1 MRRGVGLVPEDRR
14 AEGLMMSMSVRE
26 NATLAALGRFAS
38 LGFLAQSRERRELAA
53 VSQRVALRCPSS
65 DTCVSHLS
73 GGNQQKVLLARW
85 LLLHPGIL
93 FLDDPTRGIDVSAKQ
108 DIYRLIEELSA
119 AGKAVILVSSE
130 LPELLRCCH
139 RILVLR
145 EGRVTATFDAAGA
158 TQEKIMAAATLA
170 EARA

>member
-1 MRRGVGLVPEDRR
+1 
-14 AEGLMMSMSVRE
+14 MMSMSVRE
-26 NATLAALGRFAS
+26 NAGIATLDRFS
-38 LGFLAQSRERRELAA
+38 RLGFLSPGRERRELDAA
-53 VSQRVALRCPSS
+53 SRQVALRCHSA
-65 DTCVSHLS
+65 DICVSNLS

-85 LLLHPGIL
+85 LLLHPDVL
-93 FLDDPTRGIDVSAKQ
+93 FLDDPTRGIDVAAKQ

-145 EGRVTATFDAAGA
+145 EGRLTASFDAAEA

>member
-1 MRRGVGLVPEDRR
+1 MLRP
-14 AEGLMMSMSVRE
+14 
-26 NATLAALGRFAS
+26 
-38 LGFLAQSRERRELAA
+38 SRERRELDA
-53 VSQRVALRCPSS
+53 VSRQVALNCPLPDSS
-65 DTCVSHLS
+65 VSRLS

-85 LLLHPGIL
+85 LLLHPEVL
-93 FLDDPTRGIDVSAKQ
+93 FLDDPTRGIDVGAKQ
-108 DIYRLIEELSA
+108 DIYRMVEELSA
-119 AGKAVILVSSE
+119 AGKAVMLVSSE

-145 EGRVTATFDAAGA
+145 EGRVTAIFDSADA